1 MTLSDPSTPNYGYH
15 LSIYAATLIFGPS
28 QSIWRDGSP
37 IWAQKLPGEIFGRYV
52 PIEPNDDKNSFRPDV
67 DSRHS
72 NELINYAMDLSERLL
87 IPVNYRPQYIY
98 RQLPIAPDEIPIH
111 PRPQVRLW
119 HSIYLTSPRKN
130 DKVMTGELFEHIDVC
145 KELAD
150 TIATLKLIEW
160 LMEQSK

>member
-1 MTLSDPSTPNYGYH
+1 MTLPDPSTPNYGYH
-15 LSIYAATLIFGPS
+15 LSIYAAILIFGPS

-37 IWAQKLPGEIFGRYV
+37 MWTRKLLGEMFGRYV
-52 PIEPNDDKNSFRPDV
+52 PIKPNDDKNSFRPDV

-72 NELINYAMDLSERLL
+72 NELINYALDLSEHLST
-87 IPVNYRPQYIY
+87 PVNYRPQYIY
-98 RQLPIAPDEIPIH
+98 RQLPMQPDEQFIH

-119 HSIYLTSPRKN
+119 HSIFITGPRKD
-130 DKVMTGELFEHIDVC
+130 DKAMTGELFEHIDVC

-160 LMEQSK
+160 LKSQTR